1 MKDTIAKVGTIM
13 LPTYKEPPAETLP
26 MFAENRVHQRS
37 SGNPYPNPVVQRVD
51 RGEKENREYCC
62 VTLENDYLRIEILP
76 ELGGRIY
83 SALDK
88 TTGYDFFY
96 KQHVIK
102 PALIGCLGSW
112 TSGGMEFNWPFH
124 HRAST
129 FMPTDY
135 FVETTSTGGKIVW
148 LSEHDPIDR
157 MKGMV
162 GICLEPNEAW
172 FETRMRVCNRTPV
185 RKSFLW
191 WENTAVPV
199 NEAYQ
204 IFFPPDVS
212 YVQFHYKRSVT
223 TYPVASNALG
233 VYNGIR
239 YPEDTDI
246 SMHKNTRQPTSYFC
260 APSEYDFFG
269 GYDHGRRCGV
279 VHIAN
284 HHTSPGK
291 KMFTWAYNQLS
302 TSWENA
308 LTDTDGAYAELMAS
322 SYSDNQPDFSWLEP
336 YETKTFSQYWYPIG
350 ALGVPSFA
358 NLNGALR
365 WEGRSISVQ
374 LTHSALAEV
383 IMDAP
388 NGEEAEHFT
397 AVMRAGEATE
407 FRGSEA
413 EIGARVR
420 VVSDGK
426 VLLDYTIREKN
437 VWDVP
442 ECTQDMPNLKTER
455 SAQEL
460 YREGV
465 HVQQYRDPAIEPDSY
480 WCEAL
485 QRDPEH
491 SDSLLALSDYRL
503 RQCRF
508 DEAEELVARG
518 IASLTKYN
526 KRTESGR
533 CWLLRARIHLA
544 KGRVDDAYNDFWRAS
559 WNMDCYSSAMMFI
572 AAIDGQRGQYDEMA
586 AHAAEAL
593 RYNADHPLAGAYR
606 ALALQKLGRDDE
618 AAMVLR
624 TILKTDPLNH
634 LARYASVIGE
644 QMAAEDFYAA
654 LHSDPNQTAL
664 DLYFDLAQAGFDA
677 EGKQLLRGLKQ
688 PNAIVL
694 YLLGEN
700 EAASKA
706 VLRGAF
712 PWRTE
717 EFLLL
722 ERVTAEHPEDAQ
734 AQYLFGCIL
743 YAKRQYARAADCF
756 AAAVALQPTH
766 AAAHRCLAVAYYSH
780 LNRRNDA
787 LSLLETAFRLAPQE
801 EQLVYEIAWVRAR
814 LGLEP
819 DANAAFIRAN
829 GGDNMRDDLCVELA
843 RALNLAGKYDEALEL
858 LQTHAFIPCEGGE
871 HAVADQYM
879 YARHA
884 RGRMYMRDGNY
895 EAALTEFREAQS
907 LPQNLGAG
915 IWNEV
920 KYVPHQFYE
929 AQCLDLLNRKEE
941 AEAVYAHILAL
952 QVDYFTEM
960 HLKELPYYQA
970 KAYCRMG
977 NPLQARALMDDY
989 QKRVRRGLKAA
1000 DAGFFATTPFFLS
1013 YVEPAADARAA
1024 VMHRLLGYF
1033 ELYAHPE
1040 KAAAEFAQAQALD
1053 PQELYAPL
1061 EGKLLK

>member
-1 MKDTIAKVGTIM
+1 MKDTIAKVGTIV

-62 VTLENDYLRIEILP
+62 ITLENDYLRIEILP

-88 TTGYDFFY
+88 STGYDFFY

-135 FVETTSTGGKIVW
+135 FVETTPTGGKIVW

-199 NEAYQ
+199 NESYQ

-239 YPEDTDI
+239 YTEDTDI

-269 GYDHGRRCGV
+269 GYDHGKNCGV

-302 TSWENA
+302 KSWENA

-350 ALGVPSFA
+350 AMGVPSFA

-365 WEGRSISVQ
+365 WESNKLTVQ
-374 LTHSALAEV
+374 VTHTAMTEITLYE
-383 IMDAP
+383 P
-388 NGEEAEHFT
+388 NGEEALRF
-397 AVMRAGEATE
+397 AALLRAGEASGFDAIPATE
-407 FRGSEA
+407 GS
-413 EIGARVR
+413 RVC
-420 VVSDGK
+420 VSVDGEPI
-426 VLLDYTIREKN
+426 LDYTIQAKN

-465 HVQQYRDPAIEPDSY
+465 HVQQYRDPAVEPDSY

-491 SDSLLALSDYRL
+491 SDTLLALSDYRL

-508 DEAEELVARG
+508 EEAEALAERA

-526 KRTESGR
+526 KRTESGH
-533 CWLLRARIHLA
+533 CWLLRARIRLA
-544 KGRVDDAYNDFWRAS
+544 AGRVDDAYNDFWRAS
-559 WNMDCYSSAMMFI
+559 WSLDCYSNAMMFI
-572 AAIDGQRGQYDEMA
+572 AAIDGRRGKFNDMA
-586 AHAAEAL
+586 THAAEAL
-593 RYNADHPLAGAYR
+593 RYNVDHPLAGVYH
-606 ALALQKLGRDDE
+606 ALALQQLGNKEQAE
-618 AAMVLR
+618 AELR
-624 TILKTDPLNH
+624 GMLKTDPLNH
-634 LARYASVIGE
+634 LARYAAVLCGMMTKE
-644 QMAAEDFYAA
+644 AFYEA
-654 LHSDPNQTAL
+654 LHSDANQTAI
-664 DLYFDLAQAGFDA
+664 DLYFDLVQAGFEEEA
-677 EGKQLLRGLKQ
+677 QELLGGLKT

-694 YLLGEN
+694 YLRGEN
-700 EAASKA
+700 EKAAHT

-722 ERVTAEHPEDAQ
+722 ERVTAEDPADAQ

-743 YAKRQYARAADCF
+743 YAKRQYERAAACF
-756 AAAVALQPTH
+756 EKAIALQPDH
-766 AAAHRCLAVAYYSH
+766 AAAHRNLAVAYYSH
-780 LNRRNDA
+780 LNRRA
-787 LSLLETAFRLAPQE
+787 EVLPLLETALRLAPQE

-814 LGLEP
+814 LGLDPTE
-819 DANAAFIRAN
+819 NAAFIRAHSN
-829 GGDNMRDDLCVELA
+829 ESIRDDLCVELA
-843 RALNLAGKYDEALEL
+843 RALNLAGKYDEALDL
-858 LQTHAFIPCEGGE
+858 LQTHVFVPCEGGE
-871 HAVADQYM
+871 HAVAEQYM
-879 YARHA
+879 FARHA
-884 RGRMYMRDGNY
+884 RGRLLLAQGNA
-895 EAALTEFREAQS
+895 EAALTEFRAAQV

-920 KYVPHQFYE
+920 KYVPHQYYE
-929 AQCLDLLNRKEE
+929 ALCLDLLGRAEE

-960 HLKELPYYQA
+960 HLKELPFYQA
-970 KAYCRMG
+970 KAYCRM
-977 NPLQARALMDDY
+977 NDPLAARALMDDY
-989 QKRVRRGLKAA
+989 KKRVHRGLKAA

-1013 YVEPAADARAA
+1013 YVEAAKDARGA

-1040 KAAAEFAQAQALD
+1040 KADAEFAQAQALD

-1061 EGKLLK
+1061 ERKLLK